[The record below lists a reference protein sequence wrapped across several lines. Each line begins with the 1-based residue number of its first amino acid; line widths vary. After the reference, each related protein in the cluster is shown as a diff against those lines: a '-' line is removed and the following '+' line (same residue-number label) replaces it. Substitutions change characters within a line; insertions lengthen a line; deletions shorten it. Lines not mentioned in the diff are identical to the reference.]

1 METSS
6 GCASRR
12 ATRGAGAPTVE
23 PRRPRVAGRAHESSP
38 RVLDMDRTFPRRTAP
53 DLRALPGPPSASWLY
68 GNLEEM
74 HEQENNSLVARW
86 TARYGP
92 AFVYRGF
99 LSGPRLM
106 TTDPVAIAH
115 ILGHADDYPKPDFVR
130 DTLAA
135 MTAGRDGLL
144 VVEGDAHRRQV
155 RIYLLSQPLAA

>member
-1 METSS
+1 MALLLALVLLAL
-6 GCASRR
+6 CA
-12 ATRGAGAPTVE
+12 VL
-23 PRRPRVAGRAHESSP
+23 RPFLLLLWRQHRSP
-38 RVLDMDRTFPRRTAP
+38 
-53 DLRALPGPPSASWLY
+53 LRALPGPPSASWLY

-74 HEQENNSLVARW
+74 HEQENNNLVARW